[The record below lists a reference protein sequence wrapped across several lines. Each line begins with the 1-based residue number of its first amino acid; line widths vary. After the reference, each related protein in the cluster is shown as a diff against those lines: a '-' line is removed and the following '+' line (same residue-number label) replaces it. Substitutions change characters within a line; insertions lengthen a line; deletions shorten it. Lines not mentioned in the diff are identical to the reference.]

1 MCVIMELLLLVL
13 LRCVI
18 DNIMLVSSPDTPVTQ
33 CIILSRMGAHVGF
46 QSSGS

>member
-18 DNIMLVSSPDTPVTQ
+18 DNIMLVSSDTPVTQ